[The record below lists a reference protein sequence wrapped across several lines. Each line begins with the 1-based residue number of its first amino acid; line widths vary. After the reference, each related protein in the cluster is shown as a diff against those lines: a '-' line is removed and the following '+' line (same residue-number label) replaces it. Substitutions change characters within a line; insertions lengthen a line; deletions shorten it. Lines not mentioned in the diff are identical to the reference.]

1 MKELIISLVVITI
14 SGAAFCQDT
23 SVGKMKD
30 TSMNKMHHMMKDCVM
45 MKDGKVKQW
54 KAGQITTVSSPVM
67 LTNGATVASD
77 GTVKMKDGTTTMLK
91 DGQYIDM
98 DGNIGTMKDHA
109 NKQMP

>member
-1 MKELIISLVVITI
+1 MKKLIILLVVTTI
-14 SGAAFCQDT
+14 CGAAFCQDT
-23 SVGKMKD
+23 SMGKMKD
-30 TSMNKMHHMMKDCVM
+30 TSMNKMRHMMKDCVV

-54 KAGQITTVSSPVM
+54 KGGQITMVTSPVM
-67 LTNGATVASD
+67 LTNGSTVASD

-98 DGNIGTMKDHA
+98 DGNIGTMKNHA